1 MGFCKP
7 KLSSRVSEISL
18 GWLVN
23 NQACIMTDR
32 TITAIIVQK
41 RNPNRVNV
49 ELDGEFAFG
58 LDRMVAA
65 WLKVGQQLS
74 QERIDHLCFAD
85 SIEKAFIRAVRLL
98 SYRPRSEA
106 EIRERLRKSG
116 QEEIVIDQVIHKMR
130 ESQLLDDEGFSKEWI
145 ENRSTFR
152 PRSRRLLQMEL
163 KQKGIPQDIIKKTL
177 EETQDDTTLALQ
189 AATKSAH
196 RWTGLDESEFRK
208 KLTGFL
214 GRRGFSYSIIS
225 EIIPLIWSA
234 EKAKDETPGI
244 VH

>member
-1 MGFCKP
+1 
-7 KLSSRVSEISL
+7 
-18 GWLVN
+18 
-23 NQACIMTDR
+23 MTDR

-74 QERIDHLCFAD
+74 QEKIEHLRSAD
-85 SIEKAFIRAVRLL
+85 SIEKAFIRAMRLL
-98 SYRPRSEA
+98 SYRPRSET

-116 QEEIVIDQVIHKMR
+116 QEEIVIDEVIQKLR
-130 ESQLLDDEGFSKEWI
+130 ESQLIDDEGFSKEWI
-145 ENRSTFR
+145 ENRNTFR

-163 KQKGIPQDIIKKTL
+163 KQKGIPQEIIKKTL
-177 EETQDDTTLALQ
+177 EETQDDAILALQ
-189 AATKSAH
+189 AARKSAH

-214 GRRGFSYSIIS
+214 GRRGFSYSVIS
-225 EIIPLIWSA
+225 EIFPVIWSD
-234 EKAKDETPGI
+234 EKAEGEIPGI
-244 VH
+244 IH